1 MNKEVHLLTLFF
13 EKELVVKNECKIKSN
28 GGSVTYKML
37 NKNPFFLAYSQN
49 SKKNLLPKIR
59 AFEISELLFRVIR
72 VASFSDIFCDVYFLE
87 PCR

>member
-1 MNKEVHLLTLFF
+1 MN
-13 EKELVVKNECKIKSN
+13 VKLKVMEA
-28 GGSVTYKML
+28 VTYKML